1 MGVEIEKKYRLTPAR
16 RQALTKRLREIGGL
30 LEGRDFEENLLYAGP
45 NLDARRQVLRLR
57 RVGDQT
63 ILTYKERPE
72 SADSAIK
79 HQREDETR
87 IEDATALAAILDA
100 LGYRPA
106 LVYEKRRARWRV
118 GEVEVLIDE
127 LPFGLFLEIE
137 GNEDEILKVEG
148 LLDLSDVEVEMD
160 TYPELAQRHGE
171 RQGELVESRFQ
182 LSLPQG

>member
-16 RQALTKRLREIGGL
+16 RQALTKRLREIGAL
-30 LEGRDFEENLLYAGP
+30 PEGRDFEENILYAGP

-57 RVGDQT
+57 RVGDEA
-63 ILTYKERPE
+63 ILAYKERSE
-72 SADSAIK
+72 SDSAIK

-87 IEDATALAAILDA
+87 IENATALVAILDA

-106 LVYEKRRARWRV
+106 LIYEKRRARWRV
-118 GEVEVLIDE
+118 GGTEVLIDE

-137 GNEDEILKVEG
+137 GDEDEILKVEG
-148 LLDLSDVEVEMD
+148 LLDLSGVEVEMD
-160 TYPELAQRHGE
+160 TYPELAQRQGE
-171 RQGELVESRFQ
+171 RRGELVESRFQ